1 MGNCACI
8 NNYNSHQKS
17 INLDVLNNNCPRII
31 TENGHFK
38 DIKSRNNIIGNDS
51 LNVKSTDNISCENT
65 FEIKMLKEINFV
77 RTNPKKYALK
87 LKELI
92 QNIICEDDN
101 EYLIPYKNDFNKDKI
116 LLKNG
121 KKVIFETINFLN
133 NIKPMKQL
141 KYSDDIKIQFKDCNE
156 INNFDGKFKFTSEI
170 IGKLILNKR
179 LELLKKYEKCYFNI
193 DIFEDPILSIVFQLT
208 DEAFNKD
215 RRNAILNPYFT
226 LFSVNYFR
234 DENNKFLSILSFA

>member
-141 KYSDDIKIQFKDCNE
+141 KYSDDIKIQFEDCNE
-156 INNFDGKFKFTSEI
+156 INNFDGKFKLTSEI

>member
-77 RTNPKKYALK
+77 RTNTKKYALK

-156 INNFDGKFKFTSEI
+156 INNFDGKFKLTSEI

>member
-8 NNYNSHQKS
+8 TNNNSHQKS
-17 INLDVLNNNCPRII
+17 INIDDLNNNCPRII

-38 DIKSRNNIIGNDS
+38 DIKSRNNILGNDS
-51 LNVKSTDNISCENT
+51 LNVKSTDNISYENT

-92 QNIICEDDN
+92 QNIICEDDQ

-121 KKVIFETINFLN
+121 KKVIFETINYLN
-133 NIKPMKQL
+133 NVKPMKEL
-141 KYSDDIKIQFKDCNE
+141 KYSDDIKIQFKDSYD
-156 INNFDGKFKFTSEI
+156 INNFD
-170 IGKLILNKR
+170 
-179 LELLKKYEKCYFNI
+179 
-193 DIFEDPILSIVFQLT
+193 
-208 DEAFNKD
+208 
-215 RRNAILNPYFT
+215 
-226 LFSVNYFR
+226 
-234 DENNKFLSILSFA
+234 

>member
-87 LKELI
+87 LKELSE
-92 QNIICEDDN
+92 NIICEDDN

-156 INNFDGKFKFTSEI
+156 INNFDGKFKLTSEI

-234 DENNKFLSILSFA
+234 DANDKFLSILSFA